1 MNKAENMVFKVER
14 GASKMEDNIKLLPYL
29 LKNFYELDYH
39 KIQNMPHE
47 YDNLLKRP
55 TSGFD
60 HDRISYLKPINKNKT
75 YTMYYRKQLHY
86 YKVYG
91 KFLSSIR
98 FHVVKSNITIP
109 LEKLTKFVIFE
120 DPPINNGKNREN
132 KNETQ
137 KSQFGKMFGKMFG
150 RSKTRNKNG
159 NKNGTHKSQFGNMFG
174 KMFGRSKTGKNR
186 GNNNGNNIRNNRGKN
201 NGNNGNNGNNK

>member
-1 MNKAENMVFKVER
+1 MKSFER
-14 GASKMEDNIKLLPYL
+14 GARSNEDNDKLEQYE
-29 LKNFYELDYH
+29 LKNFFEEDYK
-39 KIQNMPHE
+39 KIDKMPHD
-47 YDNLLKRP
+47 YDSNLKLP
-55 TSGFD
+55 TSAYD
-60 HDRISYLKPINKNKT
+60 HVNSTGYSNPIDMDKT